1 MNKKDVYCLIR
12 YFELDAGEDFF
23 DQNETIIQPY
33 QLIFWLL
40 GKKYITPEQF
50 NLAVKEKLLGLN
62 EIFTGYE
69 KYYAIFPNSEAKEI
83 PEKYKYYI
91 ISELIADCDVFKHRL
106 KKILEEHN
114 LVTIASEIPNEE
126 WHEYKDTVN
135 EEYEK
140 FSKLT
145 IKDIKNMKEDKK

>member
-1 MNKKDVYCLIR
+1 MNKKEIYCLIR
-12 YFELDAGEDFF
+12 YFELEAGEDFF

-40 GKKYITPEQF
+40 GKKYITPKQF
-50 NLAVKEKLLGLN
+50 NLAVSEKLLGLN

-69 KYYAIFPNSEAKEI
+69 KEYAIFPNGEAEEI

-91 ISELIADCDVFKHRL
+91 IAELMQDCEVYQHRL

-114 LVTIASEIPNEE
+114 LVINALEIPNKQ
-126 WHEYKDTVN
+126 WHEYRNTVN
-135 EEYEK
+135 DEYKELN
-140 FSKLT
+140 KLT
-145 IKDIKNMKEDKK
+145 IERIKNNE